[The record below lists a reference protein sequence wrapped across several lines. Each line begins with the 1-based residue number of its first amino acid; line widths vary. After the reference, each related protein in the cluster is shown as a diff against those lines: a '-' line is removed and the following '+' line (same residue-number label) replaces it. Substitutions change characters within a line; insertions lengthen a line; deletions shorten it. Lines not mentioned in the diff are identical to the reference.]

1 MPPRKA
7 TKAKQVKGKK
17 RADSPPVEDAE
28 MHDSDTAAQ
37 TAVAATA
44 SVAIQQPSGDTDD
57 IVDGDMTASGSEGPG
72 VAKKATLTPQE
83 RAVKMAALREKMRAS
98 AIANRRDLI
107 EESNRA
113 KHNAKELARLERKRQ
128 LAETLREKIEA
139 RETGEDLER
148 KRNWEY
154 SIEEDHEWTKKM
166 EKKKR
171 RADFEFHDHDSN
183 AHRKYKKDLDLLN
196 PDLITYNL
204 RKERALNL
212 EPGTLVEVDESGKAS
227 LTLAAK
233 DQAIMM
239 SAAAA
244 SGVDAEGLYRDA
256 NSLSYAD
263 NKPSEE
269 AIDRV
274 VNKLNNDLDKR
285 GKWSRKRTN
294 EDEGD
299 ITYINERNKVFNKKA
314 SFDSDMLITIMLT
327 RSLQISRFYD
337 KYTTE
342 IRDSFER
349 GTAV

>member
-7 TKAKQVKGKK
+7 TKAKANKGKT
-17 RADSPPVEDAE
+17 RAGRAASEEDTEMQQREVESHETPATGARIATQQSSVNADDAIDSVSED
-28 MHDSDTAAQ
+28 M
-37 TAVAATA
+37 V
-44 SVAIQQPSGDTDD
+44 
-57 IVDGDMTASGSEGPG
+57 ASGSEGVG
-72 VAKKATLTPQE
+72 MAKKALLTPQE
-83 RAVKMAALREKMRAS
+83 RAAKLAALREKMRAS

-107 EESNRA
+107 DESNRA
-113 KHNAKELARLERKRQ
+113 RHNAKDLARLERKRQ
-128 LAETLREKIEA
+128 LAETLREKIDA

-154 SIEEDHEWTKKM
+154 SIEEDQEWAKKM
-166 EKKKR
+166 EKKQR

-183 AHRKYKKDLDLLN
+183 AHRKYKKDLDLLR
-196 PDLITYNL
+196 PDLIAYNL
-204 RKERALNL
+204 QKEKALNL
-212 EPGTLVEVDESGKAS
+212 EPGTLVQVDETGRAS
-227 LTLAAK
+227 LTTAAK
-233 DQAIMM
+233 DQAIMA
-239 SAAAA
+239 SAAMA
-244 SGVDAEGLYRDA
+244 SGIDAEGLYRDA
-256 NSLSYAD
+256 NSLNYAD

-299 ITYINERNKVFNKKA
+299 VTYINERNKVFNKKIA
-314 SFDSDMLITIMLT
+314 
-327 RSLQISRFYD
+327 RFYD

>member
-1 MPPRKA
+1 MPPKRGTKKKA
-7 TKAKQVKGKK
+7 QAAKVEVPVDEEMQDVESSTQPEKEM
-17 RADSPPVEDAE
+17 SQPP
-28 MHDSDTAAQ
+28 T
-37 TAVAATA
+37 TAVAAEESA
-44 SVAIQQPSGDTDD
+44 NEESVASG
-57 IVDGDMTASGSEGPG
+57 AEGPS
-72 VAKKATLTPQE
+72 AKKLVLTPQE
-83 RAVKMAALREKMRAS
+83 RAAKLEALRERMRAS

-113 KHNAKELARLERKRQ
+113 KHNAKELARLERKRK

-139 RETGEDLER
+139 QETGEDLER

-154 SIEEDHEWTKKM
+154 SIEEDQNWAEKM
-166 EKKKR
+166 EKKAR
-171 RADFEFHDHDSN
+171 NADFEFHDYDST
-183 AHRKYKKDLDLLN
+183 AHRKYEKDLDLLR
-196 PDLITYNL
+196 PDLITYNQD
-204 RKERALNL
+204 KERALGL
-212 EPGTLVEVDESGKAS
+212 EPGTLVTVDETGRAV
-227 LTLAAK
+227 LT
-233 DQAIMM
+233 
-239 SAAAA
+239 AAALDRGTMTSGASA
-244 SGVDAEGLYRDA
+244 SGTNAEVLYRDA

-285 GKWSRKRTN
+285 GKWSRKRAN

-299 ITYINERNKVFNKKA
+299 VTYINQRNKVFNKKIA
-314 SFDSDMLITIMLT
+314 
-327 RSLQISRFYD
+327 RFYD